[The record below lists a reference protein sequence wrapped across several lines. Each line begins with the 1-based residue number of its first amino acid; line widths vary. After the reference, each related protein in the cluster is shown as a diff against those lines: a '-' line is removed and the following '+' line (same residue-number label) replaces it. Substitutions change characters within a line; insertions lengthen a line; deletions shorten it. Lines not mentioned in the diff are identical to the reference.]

1 MFHIYCMIVLLT
13 SKENPFYL
21 FMRQCAQL
29 HCPQFTNDTVFSK
42 LRKVYFSRQKIYVS
56 LHFTLFTQKT
66 LYFFKTNPFG
76 LQKPKLWEFKTWIPS
91 YSYLYLISTKRKV
104 FTKLQNVQTKKQV
117 ELQSFVWS
125 QLTLFFLTTKY
136 YSSYLALPL
145 LKFQS
150 SGAYECMKA
159 HHLNLKYVQ
168 LFSSV
173 YLSGIVQLTV

>member
-1 MFHIYCMIVLLT
+1 MFHIYCMTVLLT

-21 FMRQCAQL
+21 FIIQCSQL
-29 HCPQFTNDTVFSK
+29 HCLQFTSNIVLSK
-42 LRKVYFSRQKIYVS
+42 LRKVYLRLIPLPSFHTKNIV
-56 LHFTLFTQKT
+56 LFQ
-66 LYFFKTNPFG
+66 NQPVQNQR

-91 YSYLYLISTKRKV
+91 YSYLYLFSTKRKV
-104 FTKLQNVQTKKQV
+104 FTKLQKVQTKKQV

-125 QLTLFFLTTKY
+125 QLTSCFLTSKY

-159 HHLNLKYVQ
+159 HHLSLG
-168 LFSSV
+168 LLSSC
-173 YLSGIVQLTV
+173 SQSCT